1 MAGNVVQMDYGVM
14 SDASKSFSTAAN
26 TLTMVGK
33 VLTALITILRVAAFF
48 SAGTSAALA
57 NYLEVIKNK
66 INKLAKLCTEF
77 SQDLAR
83 AITDHKSGDLQG
95 KRYFGEG
102 VRG

>member
-1 MAGNVVQMDYGVM
+1 MAGDIVQMDYSVM
-14 SDASKSFSTAAN
+14 TDVSKGFATAAN
-26 TLTMVGK
+26 TLTMIGK

-66 INKLAKLCTEF
+66 VNKLAKLCTEF

-83 AITDHKSGDLQG
+83 AVTDHKNGDIKG
-95 KRYFGEG
+95 KKYFGEG

>member
-1 MAGNVVQMDYGVM
+1 MAGPVVQMDYGVM
-14 SDASKSFSTAAN
+14 SDASKAFSTAAN
-26 TLTMVGK
+26 TMNMVAK

-66 INKLAKLCTEF
+66 LQKLAKLCTEF

-83 AITDHKSGDLQG
+83 AITDHKNGDVKG

-102 VRG
+102 IR

>member
-1 MAGNVVQMDYGVM
+1 MAGNVVKMDYGVM
-14 SDASKSFSTAAN
+14 TNASKRFEKAST
-26 TLTMVGK
+26 TLTLVGK
-33 VLTALITILRVAAFF
+33 MLTVLIGILRTAAFF

-66 INKLAKLCTEF
+66 VNKLAKLCTEF

-83 AITDHKSGDLQG
+83 AVTDHKSGDLKG
-95 KRYFGEG
+95 KSYFGEG